1 MICSDQNSYKDEK
14 EGQVTNSNY
23 YSYDALAPDAT
34 AKDVLLPLMLRER
47 SEQSRMLD
55 ALHSEKRMLFT
66 KHPIFSR
73 SSLELASNQGNQP
86 ARLYIE
92 HVSSSQSVTN
102 DSEAR
107 KILCISPGRGYY
119 DVDVGIATSSPMT
132 RRTLPPPGGA
142 EDWSNRLFSEV
153 STSGGRLDKTASG
166 AGDGVCHQITTL
178 PPVANGISHQ
188 AFS

>member
-34 AKDVLLPLMLRER
+34 AKDVLLPLMLRGR

-92 HVSSSQSVTN
+92 HVSSSQSVTRRGSLIPVGVLQERDQN
-102 DSEAR
+102 QQAER
-107 KILCISPGRGYY
+107 KG
-119 DVDVGIATSSPMT
+119 SSNT
-132 RRTLPPPGGA
+132 RC
-142 EDWSNRLFSEV
+142 N
-153 STSGGRLDKTASG
+153 
-166 AGDGVCHQITTL
+166 
-178 PPVANGISHQ
+178 
-188 AFS
+188 

>member
-23 YSYDALAPDAT
+23 YDALAPDAT
-34 AKDVLLPLMLRER
+34 AKDVLLPLMLRGR

-92 HVSSSQSVTN
+92 HVSSSQSVTRRGSLIPVGVLQERDQN
-102 DSEAR
+102 QQAER
-107 KILCISPGRGYY
+107 KG
-119 DVDVGIATSSPMT
+119 SSNT
-132 RRTLPPPGGA
+132 RC
-142 EDWSNRLFSEV
+142 N
-153 STSGGRLDKTASG
+153 
-166 AGDGVCHQITTL
+166 
-178 PPVANGISHQ
+178 
-188 AFS
+188 